1 MLDPEK
7 LFKRTE
13 TREEVFTKRY
23 RQLLAWAL
31 RLTNQ
36 HRASAEDLVQDAF
49 IQFTRARTSLDEI
62 ENVDGYLHRMLRNM
76 NLSRLSRFAE
86 QVQEKTISIAEQ
98 ELLQLDSKSLALQ
111 EHLQTR
117 EQLERICQYACTRKE
132 TSRAGS
138 VLILRFFFEYT
149 PTEIARVL
157 CCSRHC
163 VDQWQRFARREVKLY
178 LEDPSRLKFVNVQDA
193 VSLPRLQLLN
203 AQGSL
208 PEQLRCLIYSARTGN
223 CIKTD
228 ELEEIYRLQS
238 EEALS
243 SGKLSHIVSCPE
255 CFDEVNRILGLPML
269 AQRYQ
274 PESTSSQRRP
284 PGMCGGGGSSD
295 GPTDFGT
302 TFRRRLDKVIQHEPK
317 ELHITVNGT
326 AIGSITISGDSSE
339 LILNLSPDDHINFIE
354 IISEEDVR
362 LLFFSL
368 AEEQNDGHEQWAEIE
383 LSYNRILSAHLSA
396 NNGTP
401 ILRISYVVP
410 LLSDIATERTVG
422 ESVTVVEGQRSDR
435 SGFIPAR
442 LAEKIANLK
451 VKRWWLKPTL
461 ATLCLAL
468 LILAAA
474 IFFRTP
480 LTAEDLL
487 HACVQEETRALANNG
502 ITYQLVQLEERN
514 NGGEVIARRRIETW
528 QETSRNRRTRLV
540 YNDAGL
546 LIAGSFEN
554 GDGSRTLYHHGST
567 PLREEPALVA
577 PLPFAE
583 DAWAIDLSAKQF
595 ESLIGP
601 AGRTHVAESNST
613 YTIHWDTNNSQTS
626 IGNSSLLSA
635 TITLTKSD
643 HHAIAQFLKIQQTG
657 NIREYRFMEEQFQNF
672 KESDVSP
679 EVFSP
684 EALSESTKPN
694 EKRQAVHDE
703 GRLNSSTP
711 SMPAKI
717 ASTELEI
724 EIAYLL
730 DKAKGDRNEQV
741 TLKRTAEGSL
751 QISGVVDSETRKVEI
766 LAALAS
772 VKTNPLVKIH
782 LNTAAER
789 TSSTS
794 RRANVK
800 VVEQSF
806 ENTPDEIAVDQDL
819 RKYLSRSDNVPDI
832 DAATR
837 DFSSRVLNHAYHA
850 LFQAIELKRLTSSFA
865 NSDLQAAAPESRLKW
880 LQMIRGHAI
889 ALENET
895 RMLRQQIKP
904 LFFATEIEVPPDN
917 ADRILNDRE
926 LDRAIEKLHRL
937 ALVNNETIRAAF
949 TISSHSS
956 SERVKSREFWVTLI
970 EAEQLTERIRG
981 YAE

>member
-7 LFKRTE
+7 LPERRE

-36 HRASAEDLVQDAF
+36 HRAAAEDLVQDAF

-86 QVQEKTISIAEQ
+86 QVHEKTISIAEQ
-98 ELLQLDSKSLALQ
+98 ELLRLDSKNVELQ

-149 PTEIARVL
+149 PTEIAQVL
-157 CCSRHC
+157 CCTRHC

-178 LEDPSRLKFVNVQDA
+178 LEDPSRLKFVNVQDV
-193 VSLPRLQLLN
+193 VSLPRRQLIS

-255 CFDEVNRILGLPML
+255 CLDEVNRILGLPML

-274 PESTSSQRRP
+274 PESTSQRRP
-284 PGMCGGGGSSD
+284 PDMGGGGSSD
-295 GPTDFGT
+295 GPTDFRT
-302 TFRRRLDKVIQHEPK
+302 RFRRRLDNVIQHEPK
-317 ELHITVNGT
+317 ELRITVNGT
-326 AIGSITISGDSSE
+326 AIGSITVSGDSSE
-339 LILNLSPDDHINFIE
+339 LILNLSPDDHIDFVE
-354 IISEEDVR
+354 ILSEEDVR

-368 AEEQNDGHEQWAEIE
+368 AEEQNDGHEQWAKIE
-383 LSYNRILSAHLSA
+383 LSRGRMLSAHLSA
-396 NNGTP
+396 NNRTP
-401 ILRISYVVP
+401 TLRISYTVP
-410 LLSDIATERTVG
+410 PLSEKAEQA
-422 ESVTVVEGQRSDR
+422 VTVVEVQQSDSR
-435 SGFIPAR
+435 GFIPAR
-442 LAEKIANLK
+442 LAEAIATLN
-451 VKRWWLKPTL
+451 VKGWWLKPAL

-468 LILAAA
+468 LILVAG
-474 IFFRTP
+474 IFFRAP
-480 LTAEDLL
+480 LPAKDLL
-487 HACVQEETRALANNG
+487 QACVEEETRALADNRV
-502 ITYQLVQLEERN
+502 TYQLVQLEERN
-514 NGGEVIARRRIETW
+514 SRGDVIGRRRIETW

-554 GDGSRTLYHHGST
+554 GDGSRTLYHHGSAL
-567 PLREEPALVA
+567 LREESAVVTDS
-577 PLPFAE
+577 PFAE
-583 DAWAIDLSAKQF
+583 EAWAIDLSAKQF
-595 ESLIGP
+595 QSIVGS
-601 AGRTHVAESNST
+601 AGQTQVAESNST
-613 YTIHWDTNNSQTS
+613 YSIQWDANNSQTS
-626 IGNSSLLSA
+626 IGNPSLLAA

-643 HHAIAQFLKIQQTG
+643 HHAIAQFFKLQQSG
-657 NIREYRFMEEQFQNF
+657 EIREYHFREQQFQSFN
-672 KESDVSP
+672 ENDISP
-679 EVFSP
+679 AVFSS

-694 EKRQAVHDE
+694 EKQQAVHDE
-703 GRLNSSTP
+703 GLKNSSTP
-711 SMPAKI
+711 VKV

-741 TLKRTAEGSL
+741 TLKRTAQGSL
-751 QISGVVDSETRKVEI
+751 QITGVVDDEARKAEI
-766 LAALAS
+766 LGTLAS
-772 VKTNPLVKIH
+772 VKNNLLVKIH
-782 LNTAAER
+782 LDTVAER

-794 RRANVK
+794 RRANVR

-806 ENTPDEIAVDQDL
+806 ENTPDQIAVDQDL
-819 RKYLSRSDNVPDI
+819 RKYLSTSNNVQDI

-837 DFSSRVLNHAYHA
+837 DFSSRVLNRAYRA
-850 LFQAIELKRLTSSFA
+850 LFQAIELERLTSAFT
-865 NSDLQAAAPESRLKW
+865 NSELQAVAPHSRLKW
-880 LQMIRGHAI
+880 LQMIHGHAI
-889 ALENET
+889 ALEHET
-895 RMLRQQIKP
+895 RMLREQIKP
-904 LFFATEIEVPPDN
+904 LFFASEIEALREN
-917 ADRILNDRE
+917 SDRIANDRE

-937 ALVNNETIRAAF
+937 ALLNNETIRAAF

-956 SERVKSREFWVTLI
+956 GERVKSIEFWVTLM
-970 EAEQLTERIRG
+970 EAEQLAERIKS

>member
-7 LFKRTE
+7 LLERTE

-98 ELLQLDSKSLALQ
+98 ELWQLDSKNLELQ

-149 PTEIARVL
+149 PTEIAQVL
-157 CCSRHC
+157 CCTRHC

-178 LEDPSRLKFVNVQDA
+178 LEDPSRLKFVNAQDA
-193 VSLPRLQLLN
+193 ASLPRLQLLN

-284 PGMCGGGGSSD
+284 PGMRGGGSSD
-295 GPTDFGT
+295 GPTDFRT
-302 TFRRRLDKVIQHEPK
+302 RFRRRLDKVIQHEPK

-326 AIGSITISGDSSE
+326 AIGSITVSGNSSE

-362 LLFFSL
+362 LLFFNL

-383 LSYNRILSAHLSA
+383 LSRNRNLSAHLSA
-396 NNGTP
+396 DNGTP

-410 LLSDIATERTVG
+410 LLSEIATDRTVG
-422 ESVTVVEGQRSDR
+422 ESETVVEGPRSDS

-442 LAEKIANLK
+442 LAEAIANLK

-474 IFFRTP
+474 ILLRAP
-480 LTAEDLL
+480 LTAKDLL
-487 HACVQEETRALANNG
+487 QACVQEETRALVNNG

-514 NGGEVIARRRIETW
+514 SGGVVIDRRRIETW

-546 LIAGSFEN
+546 LIAGSFES
-554 GDGSRTLYHHGST
+554 GDGSRTLYHHGSM
-567 PLREEPALVA
+567 PLRQESALA
-577 PLPFAE
+577 AGFAE

-595 ESLIGP
+595 ESLILPPGQ
-601 AGRTHVAESNST
+601 THVAESNST
-613 YTIHWDTNNSQTS
+613 YTIHWDANSQTS
-626 IGNSSLLSA
+626 IGNPTLLSA
-635 TITLTKSD
+635 TITLSKSD
-643 HHAIAQFLKIQQTG
+643 HHAIAQFFKIQQTG
-657 NIREYRFMEEQFQNF
+657 NIREYRFMEEQFQSF

-679 EVFSP
+679 EVFNP

-694 EKRQAVHDE
+694 EKRQTVHHE
-703 GRLNSSTP
+703 GRLNSSTT

-717 ASTELEI
+717 TSTELEI

-751 QISGVVDSETRKVEI
+751 QIIGVVDSETRKAEI

-772 VKTNPLVKIH
+772 VKANPLVRIQ

-794 RRANVK
+794 RRANVRTI
-800 VVEQSF
+800 EQSF
-806 ENTPDEIAVDQDL
+806 ENTPDQIVVDQEL
-819 RKYLSRSDNVPDI
+819 RKYLSRSNNVPNI
-832 DAATR
+832 DLATR
-837 DFSSRVLNHAYHA
+837 DFSSRVLNHSYHA

-865 NSDLQAAAPESRLKW
+865 NSDLQAVAPESQLKW
-880 LQMIRGHAI
+880 LQMIRDHAI

-904 LFFATEIEVPPDN
+904 LFFPTEIEVPREN
-917 ADRILNDRE
+917 ADRILNYRE

-970 EAEQLTERIRG
+970 ETEQLTERIRS
-981 YAE
+981 YSE

>member
-7 LFKRTE
+7 LLERTE

-98 ELLQLDSKSLALQ
+98 ELLQLDSKNLELQ

-149 PTEIARVL
+149 PTEIAQVL
-157 CCSRHC
+157 CCTRHC

-178 LEDPSRLKFVNVQDA
+178 LEDPSRLKFVNVEDA

-243 SGKLSHIVSCPE
+243 CGKLSHIVSCPE

-284 PGMCGGGGSSD
+284 PGMRGGGSSD
-295 GPTDFGT
+295 GPTDFRT
-302 TFRRRLDKVIQHEPK
+302 RFRRRLDKVIQHEPK

-326 AIGSITISGDSSE
+326 AIGSISISGNSSE

-368 AEEQNDGHEQWAEIE
+368 AEQQNDGHEQWAEIE
-383 LSYNRILSAHLSA
+383 LSRNRILSAHLSA

-410 LLSDIATERTVG
+410 LLSEIATERTW
-422 ESVTVVEGQRSDR
+422 ESEIVEGQRSDW

-442 LAEKIANLK
+442 LAEAIANLK

-461 ATLCLAL
+461 AALCLAL

-474 IFFRTP
+474 IFLRAP
-480 LTAEDLL
+480 LTAKDLL
-487 HACVQEETRALANNG
+487 QASVKEETRALVNNG

-514 NGGEVIARRRIETW
+514 SGGEVIARRRIETW

-546 LIAGSFEN
+546 LIAGSFES
-554 GDGSRTLYHHGST
+554 GDGSRTLYHHGSM
-567 PLREEPALVA
+567 PLRQESALIA
-577 PLPFAE
+577 GLPFAE

-595 ESLIGP
+595 ESLIG
-601 AGRTHVAESNST
+601 AGQTHVAESNST
-613 YTIHWDTNNSQTS
+613 YTIHWDANNSPAS
-626 IGNSSLLSA
+626 IGPPTLLSA

-643 HHAIAQFLKIQQTG
+643 HHAIVSSLRSNRLATFA
-657 NIREYRFMEEQFQNF
+657 NI
-672 KESDVSP
+672 
-679 EVFSP
+679 
-684 EALSESTKPN
+684 ALWKN
-694 EKRQAVHDE
+694 
-703 GRLNSSTP
+703 
-711 SMPAKI
+711 
-717 ASTELEI
+717 
-724 EIAYLL
+724 
-730 DKAKGDRNEQV
+730 
-741 TLKRTAEGSL
+741 
-751 QISGVVDSETRKVEI
+751 
-766 LAALAS
+766 
-772 VKTNPLVKIH
+772 
-782 LNTAAER
+782 
-789 TSSTS
+789 
-794 RRANVK
+794 
-800 VVEQSF
+800 
-806 ENTPDEIAVDQDL
+806 
-819 RKYLSRSDNVPDI
+819 
-832 DAATR
+832 
-837 DFSSRVLNHAYHA
+837 SSRVS
-850 LFQAIELKRLTSSFA
+850 KRAMSRRRCLTPRPSVSPQNQTKSGKQF
-865 NSDLQAAAPESRLKW
+865 
-880 LQMIRGHAI
+880 I
-889 ALENET
+889 T
-895 RMLRQQIKP
+895 R
-904 LFFATEIEVPPDN
+904 D
-917 ADRILNDRE
+917 D
-926 LDRAIEKLHRL
+926 
-937 ALVNNETIRAAF
+937 
-949 TISSHSS
+949 
-956 SERVKSREFWVTLI
+956 
-970 EAEQLTERIRG
+970 
-981 YAE
+981 